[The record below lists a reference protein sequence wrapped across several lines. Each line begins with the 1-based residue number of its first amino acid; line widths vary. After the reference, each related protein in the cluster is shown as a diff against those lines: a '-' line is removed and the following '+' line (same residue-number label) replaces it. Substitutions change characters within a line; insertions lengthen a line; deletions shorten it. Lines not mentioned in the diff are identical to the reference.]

1 MPSVVVRQTVNHLLE
16 TAYLKGAIDRT
27 WPSQVYIDITSRCNC
42 RCVMCHVW
50 KSEPADELSTQ
61 AWVDVLRD
69 IARWPGPG
77 TKVNISG
84 GEPLLR
90 ADLPELLGE
99 AARLG
104 LAVGFVTN
112 GSLITEE
119 LAATIVDSGVFN
131 VNVSLD
137 SLDPAIHDRLRGVAG
152 TTAKA
157 LAAFEHLAAAAAR
170 RPDRPVALVVKT
182 TIMEPTLDGLLDM
195 VEFAAAE
202 GLSGVLFQPL
212 SPTFRGEQRERWYD
226 DDPLWVRDPR
236 KAAAVIDE
244 LVIGKECGLP
254 ILNSVD
260 HLRTIAT
267 YLADPERGL
276 RHLPCGQLEP
286 LDLGRRRRTVAV
298 QAARADRPG
307 QRHDRLAARPLDRRA
322 RPEACERRSSP
333 ARTTARSPASAAARS
348 SRRLSSTCSCGSSR
362 ALRGPRRS
370 ECHRWVAS
378 AVTASDWCTAS
389 KRRHNGAPK

>member
-16 TAYLKGAIDRT
+16 TAYLKGALDRT
-27 WPSQVYIDITSRCNC
+27 RPSQVYIDITSRCNC

-50 KSEPADELSTQ
+50 KSEPGDELSTRQ
-61 AWVDVLRD
+61 WVDVLRD

-212 SPTFRGEQRERWYD
+212 SPTFRGEQGERWYD
-226 DDPLWVRDPR
+226 DDPLWVRDPH
-236 KAAAVIDE
+236 KVAAVIDE

-267 YLADPERGL
+267 YLADPEREGSGTCRVGSSNL
-276 RHLPCGQLEP
+276 SIWADGAVPSLCRRLERT
-286 LDLGRRRRTVAV
+286 DLGNA
-298 QAARADRPG
+298 
-307 QRHDRLAARPLDRRA
+307 
-322 RPEACERRSSP
+322 
-333 ARTTARSPASAAARS
+333 TTASLRDLWTGAQARGMRKAILACTHNCALTCQRSRS
-348 SRRLSSTCSCGSSR
+348 LVEKAQLYLQLRQQSR
-362 ALRGPRRS
+362 
-370 ECHRWVAS
+370 
-378 AVTASDWCTAS
+378 TAQAQAD
-389 KRRHNGAPK
+389 

>member
-16 TAYLKGAIDRT
+16 TAYLKGALDRT
-27 WPSQVYIDITSRCNC
+27 RPSQVYIDITSRCNC

-50 KSEPADELSTQ
+50 KSKPGDELSTRQ
-61 AWVDVLRD
+61 WVDVLRD

-157 LAAFEHLAAAAAR
+157 LAAFEHLDAAAAH

-202 GLSGVLFQPL
+202 GLSVLFQPL
-212 SPTFRGEQRERWYD
+212 SPTFRGEQGERWYD
-226 DDPLWVRDPR
+226 DDPLWVRDLH
-236 KAAAVIDE
+236 KVAAVIDE

-267 YLADPERGL
+267 YLADPEREGSGTCRVGSSNL
-276 RHLPCGQLEP
+276 SIWADGAVPSQCRRLERT
-286 LDLGRRRRTVAV
+286 DLGNA
-298 QAARADRPG
+298 
-307 QRHDRLAARPLDRRA
+307 
-322 RPEACERRSSP
+322 
-333 ARTTARSPASAAARS
+333 TTASLRDLWTGAQARGMRKAILACTHNCALTCQRSRS
-348 SRRLSSTCSCGSSR
+348 LVEKAQLYLQLRQQSR
-362 ALRGPRRS
+362 
-370 ECHRWVAS
+370 
-378 AVTASDWCTAS
+378 TAQAQAD
-389 KRRHNGAPK
+389 

>member
-152 TTAKA
+152 ATAKA

-182 TIMEPTLDGLLDM
+182 TIMEPTLDGLLDI

-254 ILNSVD
+254 ILDSVD

-267 YLADPERGL
+267 YLADPEREGSGTCRVGSSNL
-276 RHLPCGQLEP
+276 SIWAHGDVPSLCRQLERA
-286 LDLGRRRRTVAV
+286 DLGNAPTDSLHDIWTGGQAKGMRNAILYCTRNCALTCQRSRSLVEKAQLYLQLRQQSRTA
-298 QAARADRPG
+298 QAA
-307 QRHDRLAARPLDRRA
+307 QRSA
-322 RPEACERRSSP
+322 SSW
-333 ARTTARSPASAAARS
+333 SAS
-348 SRRLSSTCSCGSSR
+348 SCGSS
-362 ALRGPRRS
+362 PR
-370 ECHRWVAS
+370 
-378 AVTASDWCTAS
+378 AS
-389 KRRHNGAPK
+389 KRW

>member
-27 WPSQVYIDITSRCNC
+27 RPSQVYIDITSRCNC

-50 KSEPADELSTQ
+50 KSEPSDELSTQ
-61 AWVDVLRD
+61 QWVDTLRD

-104 LAVGFVTN
+104 LAAGFVTN
-112 GSLITEE
+112 GTLITEE
-119 LAATIVDSGVFN
+119 VATAIVDSGVFN

-152 TTAKA
+152 TTVKA
-157 LAAFEHLAAAAAR
+157 LAAFDHLAAAAAR
-170 RPDRPVALVVKT
+170 RPERAFSIVVKT

-195 VEFAAAE
+195 VEFAAAKR
-202 GLSGVLFQPL
+202 LSGVLFQPL
-212 SPTFRGEQRERWYD
+212 SPTFRAEEGGRWYED
-226 DDPLWVRDPR
+226 NPLWVRDPH
-236 KAAAVIDE
+236 KAAVVIDE
-244 LVIGKECGLP
+244 LVARKERGLP

-267 YLADPERGL
+267 YLGDPEREGSGVCRVGSSNL
-276 RHLPCGQLEP
+276 TIWADGAVPSLCRRLDHT
-286 LDLGRRRRTVAV
+286 DLGSATSASLHDLWGGA
-298 QAARADRPG
+298 QAKRMRKAILACTHNCALTC
-307 QRHDRLAARPLDRRA
+307 QRS
-322 RPEACERRSSP
+322 RSLREK
-333 ARTTARSPASAAARS
+333 AQLYLQLRQQ
-348 SRRLSSTCSCGSSR
+348 SR
-362 ALRGPRRS
+362 A
-370 ECHRWVAS
+370 
-378 AVTASDWCTAS
+378 
-389 KRRHNGAPK
+389 APAQAD